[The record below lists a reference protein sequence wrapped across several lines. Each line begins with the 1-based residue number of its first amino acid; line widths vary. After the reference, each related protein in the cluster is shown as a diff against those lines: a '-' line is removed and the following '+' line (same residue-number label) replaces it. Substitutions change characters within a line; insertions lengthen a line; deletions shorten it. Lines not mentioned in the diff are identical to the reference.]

1 MSGEDPASEA
11 PVVEPWPYQEA
22 DRHGWPASGDCGDSQ
37 QFADELCKSKLE
49 VRTKRTDQ
57 EIARAKAETDA
68 VLATRADYYKAVLEV
83 AKGAID
89 RSRASADLVQKAA
102 AAIVTLYAGIL
113 ALAFSVADNP
123 LPGRALFAAVLLG
136 LAIALST
143 AFLAF
148 LPPME
153 DEEERLTAADVGDEG
168 EPGERLTRMFV
179 LWTRKASLARAPW
192 LRGAVVALLGAV
204 ILIPAPFVELGDP
217 VKEATDVAW
226 PQPPA
231 AGDNLE
237 LQKILY
243 TAEVAEKA
251 EMRKRPLANGSSD
264 WLWTLAFV
272 FFLALTLVYAIEL
285 LPRGV
290 KEGRGG

>member
-1 MSGEDPASEA
+1 MSDEEAASEMPA
-11 PVVEPWPYQEA
+11 VEPWPYQEA
-22 DRHGWPASGDCGDSQ
+22 DRHGWPASSDCGDPAH
-37 QFADELCKSKLE
+37 FTEELCKAKLE
-49 VRTKRTDQ
+49 VRKKRTDQ

-68 VLATRADYYKAVLEV
+68 ALATKADYYKAVLEV

-89 RSRASADLVQKAA
+89 RSRASAELVQKAA

-153 DEEERLTAADVGDEG
+153 DEDERLTAEEVGEGG

-192 LRGAVVALLGAV
+192 LRAAVVALLGAV
-204 ILIPAPFVELGDP
+204 VLIPAPFVKLGDP
-217 VKEATDVAW
+217 VKEAADVAW
-226 PQPPA
+226 PKPPA
-231 AGDNLE
+231 AGSNLE

-251 EMRKRPLANGSSD
+251 ELRKRPLANGSSD
-264 WLWTLAFV
+264 EFWTWTFFAFLAFTLL
-272 FFLALTLVYAIEL
+272 FFIGL

-290 KEGRGG
+290 KEARGG